1 MHRYRLID
9 TDAGGAPILIGPLV
23 IRQLTHASV
32 AQIKYTIFQGKQVLE
47 VGGGM
52 SALAG
57 CLLAA
62 SGAPASTSLS
72 DGNMTS
78 VTNLEMI
85 VKRLS
90 TSAICDNIDAFQL
103 RWDESVDHLES
114 RYDVILSADC
124 LFFKE
129 SALSLVKALHLM
141 LRPQG
146 KVYIAAPNRE
156 STFEFFK
163 DLAKDLFHLEEIE
176 NYSTEVTKAHE
187 SYLGQP
193 GYNEDIHYPRLLI
206 LTR

>member
-1 MHRYRLID
+1 M
-9 TDAGGAPILIGPLV
+9 
-23 IRQLTHASV
+23 
-32 AQIKYTIFQGKQVLE
+32 LE

-52 SALAG
+52 TALAG

-62 SGAPASTSLS
+62 SRAPASTIVT
-72 DGNMTS
+72 DGNLTS
-78 VTNLEMI
+78 VANLEMI
-85 VKRLS
+85 VKRIS
-90 TSAICDNIDAFQL
+90 SSAICDNLDAFQL
-103 RWDESVDHLES
+103 RWDESLDHLES
-114 RYDVILSADC
+114 KYDVILSADC

-129 SALSLVKALHLM
+129 SALKLVNALHLM

-156 STFEFFK
+156 STFEYFK
-163 DLAKDLFHLEEIE
+163 DLAKDLFQLEEVE

-206 LTR
+206 LTK